1 MGLKRP
7 KQYEL
12 VIPSVLERIKY
23 VEDFT
28 EKIAIGMNL
37 SEEDRDSLA
46 IAVTEIVNNAIIHG
60 NRSNPAKKVTIV
72 YLVTMD
78 VLTIQIKDEGAGFD
92 QASLADPRQ
101 PENLFKERGR
111 GIFIV
116 KSLMDDIVFEA
127 TDTGMQITL
136 VKKRHPA
143 RPD

>member
-12 VIPSVLERIKY
+12 VIPSVLARIKE

-28 EKIAIGMNL
+28 EKIAIGMSL

-46 IAVTEIVNNAIIHG
+46 IAITEIVNNAIIHG
-60 NRSNPAKKVTIV
+60 NRSNPEKKVTIIYQV
-72 YLVTMD
+72 AAD
-78 VLTIQIKDEGAGFD
+78 VLTIMVKDEGAGFD
-92 QASLADPRQ
+92 HALLADPRQ

-116 KSLMDDIVFEA
+116 KTLMDDIFFDAV
-127 TDTGMQITL
+127 DTGMQITL
-136 VKKRHPA
+136 VKKRHPS
-143 RPD
+143 